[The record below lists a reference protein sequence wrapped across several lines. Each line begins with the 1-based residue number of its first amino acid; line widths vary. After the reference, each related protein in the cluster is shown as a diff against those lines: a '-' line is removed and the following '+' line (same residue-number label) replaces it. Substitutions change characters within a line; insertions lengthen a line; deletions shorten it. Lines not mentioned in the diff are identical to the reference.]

1 MGKDALRAAVLE
13 RRRARGAD
21 ALTSAAEA
29 IAAHLL
35 AAPFARVDLVAGH
48 LSMTTEPGTG
58 PQLAGFHDRGT
69 EIIVPVTGP
78 DHTLDW
84 VRWVPGIATVTSSIG
99 VPEPAGERLGV
110 EALARAGL
118 VIVPALAV
126 DLAGHRLGR
135 GAGYYD
141 RALAGVH
148 APRCALVF
156 SDELVDQVPH
166 DAHDVPVDLVVTE
179 MGVFRVPH

>member
-1 MGKDALRAAVLE
+1 MGKDELRTAVLE

-21 ALTSAAEA
+21 ELASAAEA

-35 AAPFARVDLVAGH
+35 AAPFARVEVVAGY

-58 PQLAGFHDRGT
+58 PLLAGLHDRGT
-69 EIIVPVTGP
+69 DVIVPVTGP
-78 DHTLDW
+78 DHSLDW
-84 VRWVPGIATVTSSIG
+84 VRWTPGLATEASAIG
-99 VPEPAGERLGV
+99 VPEPAGERLGTN
-110 EALARAGL
+110 ALAQVGL

-141 RALAGVH
+141 RALADVR
-148 APRCALVF
+148 ALRCAVVF
-156 SDELVDQVPH
+156 ADELADVVPH
-166 DAHDVPVDLVVTE
+166 DPHDVPMDLVVTDG
-179 MGVFRVPH
+179 GVFRVPH